1 MTNELAVRDEGALA
15 VLISGDNASGVDEL
29 PTLRVNARD
38 MDKEGNEYPVGVFG
52 LYDTESEGVIYG
64 DIKNTKIL
72 MHGYQVREYN
82 EPRQEYASE
91 TVFFYNGREDNV
103 EDTAGGYRCGK
114 MKSKLVKL
122 LDDEDPVRDEQRK
135 KKFYRVVWGITDIKG
150 VHNLKDKKKHTA
162 TNVPFIMR
170 LTGNAFMPMCDYIE
184 ELEKVGGKSAIANT
198 YTDLTIEKRVGSSQS
213 YYLAIPT
220 QGKESSL
227 SDDEIKTIYAID
239 ETRTAWN
246 DKVMGIW
253 RKKNN
258 MAATVAVAEAIEV
271 NAVVIDPEM
280 DDEIPFRA

>member
-1 MTNELAVRDEGALA
+1 MANELAVRDEGALA
-15 VLISGDNASGVDEL
+15 ILIGGDVTSGVDQL

-38 MDKEGNEYPVGVFG
+38 IDKEGNEYPVGVFG
-52 LYDTESEGVIYG
+52 LYDEESEGVIYG

-91 TVFFYNGREDNV
+91 TIFFYNGREDNV

-114 MKSKLVKL
+114 MKSKLVQL
-122 LDDEDPVRDEQRK
+122 LDDNDSVRDEQRK

-150 VHNLKDKKKHTA
+150 VHNLKDKKKYTA

-184 ELEKVGGKSAIANT
+184 ELEKVGGKAAIANT
-198 YTDLTIEKRVGSSQS
+198 YTNLTIEKRAGSSQS

-220 QGKESSL
+220 QGKESPL
-227 SDDEIKTIYAID
+227 SDDEEKTIYAID

-246 DKVMGIW
+246 DRVMSIW
-253 RKKNN
+253 RKKNGMN
-258 MAATVAVAEAIEV
+258 VSKSLATEAIEV
-271 NAVVIDPEM
+271 AAVVIEPEM
-280 DDEIPFRA
+280 DDEIPF

>member
-15 VLISGDNASGVDEL
+15 ILISGDATSEVNQL

-38 MDKEGNEYPVGVFG
+38 IDKEGNEYPVGVFG
-52 LYDTESEGVIYG
+52 LYDAESEGVIYG

-91 TVFFYNGREDNV
+91 TIFFYNGREDNV

-114 MKSKLVKL
+114 MKSKLVQL
-122 LDDEDPVRDEQRK
+122 LNDDDSVRDEQRK

-150 VHNLKDKKKHTA
+150 VHNLKDKKKYTA

-170 LTGNAFMPMCDYIE
+170 LTGNAFMPMCNYIE
-184 ELEKVGGKSAIANT
+184 ELEKVGGKAAIANT
-198 YTDLTIEKRVGSSQS
+198 YTDLTIEKRAGSSQS

-220 QGKESSL
+220 QGKESPL
-227 SDDEIKTIYAID
+227 SDDEEKTIYAID

-246 DKVMGIW
+246 NKVMGIW
-253 RKKNN
+253 RKKNGMN
-258 MAATVAVAEAIEV
+258 VSKSLATEAIEV
-271 NAVVIDPEM
+271 AAVVIEPEM
-280 DDEIPFRA
+280 DDEIPF

>member
-15 VLISGDNASGVDEL
+15 ILISGDATSEVNQL

-38 MDKEGNEYPVGVFG
+38 IDKEGNEYPVGVFG
-52 LYDTESEGVIYG
+52 LYDAESEGVIYG

-91 TVFFYNGREDNV
+91 TIFFYNGREDNV

-114 MKSKLVKL
+114 MKSKLVQL
-122 LDDEDPVRDEQRK
+122 LNDDDSVRDEQRK

-150 VHNLKDKKKHTA
+150 VHNLKDKKKYTA

-184 ELEKVGGKSAIANT
+184 ELEKVGGKVAIANT
-198 YTDLTIEKRVGSSQS
+198 YTNLTIEKRAGSSQS

-220 QGKESSL
+220 QGKESPL
-227 SDDEIKTIYAID
+227 SDDEEKTIYAID

-246 DKVMGIW
+246 DRVMSIW
-253 RKKNN
+253 RKKNGMN
-258 MAATVAVAEAIEV
+258 VSKSLATEAIEV
-271 NAVVIDPEM
+271 AAVVIEPEM
-280 DDEIPFRA
+280 DDEIPF